1 MNEMSEN
8 EFEQLAV
15 ALRPRIMQS
24 LSRMQL
30 AAADAEDVA
39 QDVMVR
45 LWQMRGDLR
54 EVRSPE
60 GLAVTMAHRLALN
73 LLRRKPMESV
83 DARPTAM
90 AVMASQASDPSVR
103 LEERDNEKWLE
114 ARLKQLPATWH
125 TILYMRQV
133 ERRSSK
139 EIASLLGIKETS
151 VRTLLAKAR
160 RTLLEA
166 IRKRETV

>member
-54 EVRSPE
+54 DVRSPE
-60 GLAVTMAHRLALN
+60 GLAVTIARRLALN

-90 AVMASQASDPSVR
+90 AVMGSPASDPSAR
-103 LEERDNEKWLE
+103 LEERDNEEWLE
-114 ARLKQLPATWH
+114 ARLKQLPTTWH

-139 EIASLLGIKETS
+139 EIASLLRIKETS

>member
-1 MNEMSEN
+1 MSEN

-24 LSRMQL
+24 LNRMQL

-39 QDVMVR
+39 QEARVR

-54 EVRSPE
+54 DVRSPE
-60 GLAVTMAHRLALN
+60 GLAITIARRLALN

-83 DARPTAM
+83 DAWPTAM
-90 AVMASQASDPSVR
+90 AVIVSPASDPSVR
-103 LEERDNEKWLE
+103 LEERDNEEWLE
-114 ARLKQLPATWH
+114 TRLKQLPTTWH